1 MEKVLI
7 VFSFHPRFAFA
18 ETDSVDQIEKAK
30 SAMEGVEIQG
40 RKLRVRRLEK
50 KTTYECAF
58 TSNINF
64 LAQKTLTKKEMKKET
79 RRKERKEIERGR
91 PESL

>member
-1 MEKVLI
+1 MEKVSI

-50 KTTYECAF
+50 KLHM
-58 TSNINF
+58 SV
-64 LAQKTLTKKEMKKET
+64 LLHQTL
-79 RRKERKEIERGR
+79 IV
-91 PESL
+91 

>member
-50 KTTYECAF
+50 KKLHM
-58 TSNINF
+58 SV
-64 LAQKTLTKKEMKKET
+64 LLHQTLFF
-79 RRKERKEIERGR
+79 
-91 PESL
+91 